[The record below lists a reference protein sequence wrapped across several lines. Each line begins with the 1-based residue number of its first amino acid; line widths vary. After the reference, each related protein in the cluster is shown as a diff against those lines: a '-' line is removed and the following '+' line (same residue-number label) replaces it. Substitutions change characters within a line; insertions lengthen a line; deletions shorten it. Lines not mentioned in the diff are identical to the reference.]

1 MTSRVAL
8 VTGASRG
15 VGRGIAVGL
24 GEAGWTVY
32 LSGRGPADAGV
43 PLGAAAEQVEAAGGT
58 AVPVVCDH
66 RDDEQVTA
74 LVERC
79 VAEQGRLDLLVNN
92 VWAGPGID
100 PADSQPFW
108 ERPLSDWDALV
119 GLGLRSH
126 VVASAAACRQ
136 MVARRSGLIVNISSF
151 GARGYLH
158 SVLYGVAKAGLDK
171 LAADLAHELSGHGVT
186 ALSLWPGLVRT
197 PALLSRGITEI
208 AGIPVA
214 DGETPQF
221 QGRVVHALADDP
233 DVQRWSGATLVSAE
247 VGEHYGILDVDGRR
261 PRSLRSVFGG
271 GPLFADPLRPPDSQR
286 EGTQP

>member
-1 MTSRVAL
+1 MSGRVAL

-15 VGRGIAVGL
+15 VGLGIATGL

-32 LSGRGPADAGV
+32 LSGRGPADAGT
-43 PLGAAAEQVEAAGGT
+43 PLADAAEQVRGAGGT

-66 RDDEQVTA
+66 HVDAQVTA

-79 VAEQGRLDLLVNN
+79 VAEQGHLDLLVNN

-100 PADSQPFW
+100 PAGNQPLW
-108 ERPLSDWDALV
+108 ERPLSDWDALI

-126 VVASAAACRQ
+126 VVASAAACRH
-136 MVARRSGLIVNISSF
+136 MVPRGSGLIVTISSF

-171 LAADLAHELSGHGVT
+171 LTADLAHELTGHGVT

-208 AGIPVA
+208 AGIRVD

-233 DVQRWSGATLVSAE
+233 EVQRWSGAALVSAE

-261 PRSLRSVFGG
+261 PRSLRAVFGG
-271 GPLFADPLRPPDSQR
+271 GPLFADPLQPPQESQR
-286 EGTQP
+286 